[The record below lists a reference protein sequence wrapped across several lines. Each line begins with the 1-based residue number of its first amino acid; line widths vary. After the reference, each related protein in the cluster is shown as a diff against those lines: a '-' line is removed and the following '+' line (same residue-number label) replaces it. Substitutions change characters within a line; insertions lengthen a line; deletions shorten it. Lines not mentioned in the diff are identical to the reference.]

1 MSKIPPARPER
12 PPVIVGGCT
21 CGGDL
26 HYSLE
31 MVDNL
36 ARARVESSTIKAE
49 DLPVRIQRYRC
60 QCAPAGPQRPFRA
73 EGCGACAVRITNR
86 YGLLWQNGKDGR
98 RPW

>member
-1 MSKIPPARPER
+1 MSKPAPERRER

-36 ARARVESSTIKAE
+36 ARAREESTRIKAE
-49 DLPVRIQRYRC
+49 DLPVR
-60 QCAPAGPQRPFRA
+60 GD
-73 EGCGACAVRITNR
+73 
-86 YGLLWQNGKDGR
+86 GLLAESV
-98 RPW
+98 